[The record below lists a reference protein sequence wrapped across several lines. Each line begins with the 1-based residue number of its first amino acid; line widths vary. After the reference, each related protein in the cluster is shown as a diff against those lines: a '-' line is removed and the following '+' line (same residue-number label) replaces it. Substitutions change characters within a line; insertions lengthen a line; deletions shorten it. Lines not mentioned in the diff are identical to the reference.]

1 MSHSYHANQYES
13 GYNSTR
19 VKNWEITKDQE
30 FTSRIPEAHEGSTQF
45 LADNRGYL
53 LPKAPRSE
61 KTPWGSFMGTWELP
75 ARLPPADINPTAR
88 RPEAAQKLR
97 DLIENSSIRQSN
109 ISHLPDSQRKG
120 RARESSQSECPQTR
134 HAERG
139 ERVRAYTLTHSLTFT
154 HSHTDRVRD
163 TNKRVTQIDR
173 HTDR

>member
-109 ISHLPDSQRKG
+109 ISHLPDSYRPIKTCLDVPQSTAFLSRCKSLRG
-120 RARESSQSECPQTR
+120 REGVSGLNPSPQLPPQPLPPQPPSP
-134 HAERG
+134 HA
-139 ERVRAYTLTHSLTFT
+139 
-154 HSHTDRVRD
+154 
-163 TNKRVTQIDR
+163 
-173 HTDR
+173 